1 MLLTTNLLIKK
12 WDYFNGPLEI
22 KGILFSHKTTIIE
35 KQVENLIKTSIKLNK
50 EASRKLNKD
59 VLSLNLVLFYEH
71 LQ

>member
-1 MLLTTNLLIKK
+1 M
-12 WDYFNGPLEI
+12 DPLEI
-22 KGILFSHKTTIIE
+22 KGILFSHETYIIE

-59 VLSLNLVLFYEH
+59 ALFLNLVLFYEH